1 MLTRLKVYRADANT
15 FIEIYGKLKASDTQ
29 ENANFIIKPKKTL
42 LGRCCLFYLLD
53 NYNLVALKVDSELK
67 LG

>member
-15 FIEIYGKLKASDTQ
+15 FTEIYGKLKTSDTQ
-29 ENANFIIKPKKTL
+29 ENADFVVEVQENL

-53 NYNLVALKVDSELK
+53 NYNLVALKLTQS
-67 LG
+67 